1 MTDKEDVK
9 RKPGTGVKIF
19 LSVILLLVLCFLI
32 EGILSVVLYQ
42 QSGPEKLASV
52 EIVKTLKA
60 MFTRREFPVNIEPHI
75 LVRPDSSREV
85 NTRIANEAMQSN
97 RFVQEVKISQ

>member
-19 LSVILLLVLCFLI
+19 LSVISLLVLCFLI

-42 QSGPEKLASV
+42 QSGPEKLASI
-52 EIVKTLKA
+52 EIVKT
-60 MFTRREFPVNIEPHI
+60 
-75 LVRPDSSREV
+75 
-85 NTRIANEAMQSN
+85 
-97 RFVQEVKISQ
+97 